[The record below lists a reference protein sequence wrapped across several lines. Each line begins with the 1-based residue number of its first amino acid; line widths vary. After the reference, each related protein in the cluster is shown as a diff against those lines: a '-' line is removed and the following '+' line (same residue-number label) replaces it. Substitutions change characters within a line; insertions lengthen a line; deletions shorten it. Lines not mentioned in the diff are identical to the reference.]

1 MSPAARPAARRGPM
15 AGESSGPGPLTASEM
30 EGGRLLF
37 HPDRVPEPGARI
49 FDPGF
54 WRSEGRVV
62 RTHRGRGTVYV
73 VEAGDEEWV
82 LRHLR
87 RGGLPGSFIRDR
99 YLWTGWERSR
109 PFRELR
115 LLARLEGEG
124 LPVPGPVAGAVWRR
138 GLTYRGDILT
148 LRVPG
153 QPLARML
160 EEGVAEPGD
169 WHRIGS
175 TLIRF
180 HRAGVD
186 HADLSAG
193 NILVHETAIHLI
205 DFDRGRI
212 RSPGNWADRNLDR
225 IRRSAAKILGRDR
238 WDAAEWVR
246 CWEALTE
253 GYRAG

>member
-1 MSPAARPAARRGPM
+1 MGS
-15 AGESSGPGPLTASEM
+15 EASKLVELATREV

-37 HPDRVPEPGARI
+37 HPGRVPEPGPGI

-54 WRSEGRVV
+54 WRSKGRVI

-73 VEAGDEEWV
+73 VEAGGEEWV

-87 RGGLPGSFIRDR
+87 RGGLPGFFIRDR
-99 YLWTGWERSR
+99 YLWTGWEQAR

-115 LLARLEGEG
+115 LLARLEAEG
-124 LPVPGPVAGAVWRR
+124 LSVPGPVAAAVWRS
-138 GLTYRGDILT
+138 GWAYQGDILT

-153 QPLARML
+153 RPLARLL
-160 EEGVAEPGD
+160 EEGVADPGD

-175 TLIRF
+175 TLRRF

-193 NILVHETAIHLI
+193 NILVHDTGIHLI
-205 DFDRGRI
+205 DFDRGRV
-212 RSPGNWADRNLDR
+212 RSPGSWMDRNLHR
-225 IRRSAAKILGRDR
+225 IRRSAVKILGRDR
-238 WDAAEWVR
+238 WQAAEWVR
-246 CWEALTE
+246 CWDALLE
-253 GYRAG
+253 GYQDG